1 MDNLHNITQKTT
13 ESKEMTNSDAQI
25 EVAVLK
31 QYKRRQKVL
40 FNIASILLSNIIPQI
55 IWI

>member
-40 FNIASILLSNIIPQI
+40 FNIASILLSNIIPK
-55 IWI
+55 

>member
-13 ESKEMTNSDAQI
+13 ESKEMTNFDAQI